1 MASAEGPEG
10 VRGTDRSTA
19 REETT
24 ATTAPGTL
32 PESSACGR
40 SVAARTAAGALP
52 HGVTVNGPAEPP
64 VPARRAA
71 LERLGG
77 ALPPPRK
84 DPRR

>member
-1 MASAEGPEG
+1 MASAEGPEEL
-10 VRGTDRSTA
+10 RGRNRSTA

-32 PESSACGR
+32 PESTACGR
-40 SVAARTAAGALP
+40 AVAARTATGALP
-52 HGVTVNGPAEPP
+52 LDMTVDVPAEPP

-71 LERLGG
+71 LERLDG